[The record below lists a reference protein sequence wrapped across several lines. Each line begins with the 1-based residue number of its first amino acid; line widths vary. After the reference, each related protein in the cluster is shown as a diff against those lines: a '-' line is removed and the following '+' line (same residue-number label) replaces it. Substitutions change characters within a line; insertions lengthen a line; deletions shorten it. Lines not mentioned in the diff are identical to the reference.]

1 MPHVAG
7 PVKSRS
13 NGQAGK
19 SGYDEMR
26 QMNGTKRVSQ
36 TVVMQ

>member
-7 PVKSRS
+7 TVESRS
-13 NGQAGK
+13 NGQAGE